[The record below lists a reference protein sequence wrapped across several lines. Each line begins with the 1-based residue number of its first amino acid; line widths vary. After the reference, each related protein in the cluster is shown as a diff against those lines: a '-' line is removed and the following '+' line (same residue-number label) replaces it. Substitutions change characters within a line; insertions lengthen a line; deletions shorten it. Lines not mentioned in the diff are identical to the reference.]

1 MPARQKNTSRKNP
14 YCVKPAEAGE
24 GFYNGAFTSR
34 EIRDL
39 AGLESQA
46 LDDEI
51 NMLRVSTRRVFEMAN
66 GVQELQQSIDA
77 LRALGMA
84 ATRLSVLLRSQ
95 SEVQQQAT
103 QAIQCAL
110 NEVLQEMKLT

>member
-1 MPARQKNTSRKNP
+1 MPTRQGTNRHKEPRSG
-14 YCVKPAEAGE
+14 KPAEAGE
-24 GFYNGAFTSR
+24 GFYNGSFTPR
-34 EIRDL
+34 EIQDL
-39 AGLESQA
+39 TGLEAQA
-46 LDDEI
+46 LDNEI
-51 NMLRVSTRRVFEMAN
+51 NMLRVSTRRVFELAK

-103 QAIQCAL
+103 HAIQCAL